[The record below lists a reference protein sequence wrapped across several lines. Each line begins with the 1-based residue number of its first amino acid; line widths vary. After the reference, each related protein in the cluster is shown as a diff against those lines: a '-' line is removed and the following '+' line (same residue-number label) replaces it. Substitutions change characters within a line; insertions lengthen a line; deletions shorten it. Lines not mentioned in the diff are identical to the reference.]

1 MKETLMKLVG
11 IRNEEKKKKP
21 TTCLATDL
29 NSTFIYQSGA
39 DVQKTWRK
47 YGWTPPS
54 EDKRFQE
61 KWDVYRNLSTY
72 NERKNNETN

>member
-1 MKETLMKLVG
+1 MRKIDNIDWHYIKAEKTNVLEKL
-11 IRNEEKKKKP
+11 KS
-21 TTCLATDL
+21 L
-29 NSTFIYQSGA
+29 
-39 DVQKTWRK
+39 
-47 YGWTPPS
+47 GWTPPS

>member
-11 IRNEEKKKKP
+11 IRNEEKRKKP

-54 EDKRFQE
+54 E
-61 KWDVYRNLSTY
+61 YRSDY
-72 NERKNNETN
+72 EFAKNRDTK

>member
-21 TTCLATDL
+21 ATSLATDL
-29 NSTFIYQSGA
+29 NSTFVYQSGA

-54 EDKRFQE
+54 E
-61 KWDVYRNLSTY
+61 YRSDY
-72 NERKNNETN
+72 EFAKNRESR

>member
-21 TTCLATDL
+21 VTSLATDL
-29 NSTFIYQSGA
+29 NSTFVYQSGA

-54 EDKRFQE
+54 E
-61 KWDVYRNLSTY
+61 YRSDY
-72 NERKNNETN
+72 EFAKNRESR